1 MHGGWA
7 RLPRGRAH
15 FLPKIQAIGY
25 RAAHRV
31 ELAAKSPY
39 SINSNTFLNATDN
52 RFNPLHEPG
61 LIGFRTWHTEL
72 WWDDVVITR
81 L

>member
-1 MHGGWA
+1 
-7 RLPRGRAH
+7 
-15 FLPKIQAIGY
+15 
-25 RAAHRV
+25 V

-39 SINSNTFLNATDN
+39 SINGNTVLDATDN